1 MAMLVFMFMSH
12 GLSVSIVKCTVL
24 SCGSAC
30 VNQCP
35 ALPTASA
42 MHTVTRFLSPQIQ
55 WTWMHPGCCTDPIP
69 IIWVPRAH
77 HRPGGSYH
85 HLLTATVAPRL
96 LQRPHPHHL
105 GPESTS
111 QTRRILPTPPDCLSR
126 TQGAVTRGPTI
137 NHGLPST
144 PSPIWTLPALPPHEL
159 NCP

>member
-1 MAMLVFMFMSH
+1 MYCIILWICLCQPVLCSAKRLCCAYCHVFP
-12 GLSVSIVKCTVL
+12 VSSDTV
-24 SCGSAC
+24 
-30 VNQCP
+30 
-35 ALPTASA
+35 
-42 MHTVTRFLSPQIQ
+42 R
-55 WTWMHPGCCTDPIP
+55 TWMHPGCCTDPIP

-77 HRPGGSYH
+77 RRPGGSYH

-144 PSPIWTLPALPPHEL
+144 PSPIWTLPALPLHEL